1 MHKSKDRSVPY
12 KGYLGKLSQ
21 FNIPH
26 QEGRKGIFVPEG
38 LHPLIDELFGEGFPY
53 TPKSPAETT
62 PLHDY
67 SGSNPILGKL
77 SRQKRLLV
85 DTHQNQVFLLLQKL
99 LEEIPNIQIRIIVSS
114 LSESKKLKE
123 HLAGKG
129 FESFYVEYEADY
141 KVESN
146 IRIAAGSRV
155 ARKSFDLIGA
165 DLVIFLDT
173 TVLLDD
179 NSDGAVY
186 KNDLSM
192 LFSPGFPTQIPSNAN
207 VLGFISQKLP
217 LPYKRRLWKL
227 FSINTVKIN
236 ALGSVEPIIRF
247 RMADFI
253 HNAPATKGVK
263 QPSNFELRKNSIWRN
278 ADRARFIEQIASDWI
293 NKTHQAGCSKSI
305 FTPEIMIL
313 AENMIQLES
322 YKDTKTKSI
331 EHSGDVSTIQTLSNI
346 SSDRSIAYPSCCIR
360 IDAGIGGMHG
370 FNPTN
375 DCLVIDIADKG
386 LPGFEANYKSRLK
399 AYREL
404 GWVRE
409 GEGIF
414 LNRWTEGDYQIRGIA

>member
-1 MHKSKDRSVPY
+1 MHKSKDRLVPY

-26 QEGRKGIFVPEG
+26 QEGSKGIFVPEG
-38 LHPLIDELFGEGFPY
+38 LYPLIDELFGEDFPY
-53 TPKSPAETT
+53 APKSFAETP

-85 DTHQNQVFLLLQKL
+85 DTQQNQVLPLLQKL
-99 LEEIPNIQIRIIVSS
+99 LEEIPNIQVRIIASS
-114 LSESKKLKE
+114 LTESKRIKE
-123 HLAGKG
+123 YLAAKG
-129 FESFYVEYEADY
+129 LDSFYVEYEPDY
-141 KVESN
+141 TVQSN
-146 IRIAAGSRV
+146 IRIAAGSKV
-155 ARKSFDLIGA
+155 ARRSFDLTGA
-165 DLVIFLDT
+165 ELVIFLDS

-179 NSDGAVY
+179 SSESEVY

-192 LFSPGFPTQIPSNAN
+192 LFSPGFPTQIPPKAN
-207 VLGFISQKLP
+207 VLGFLSQKLP

-236 ALGSVEPIIRF
+236 FLGIAEPIIRF
-247 RMADFI
+247 RMTDFI
-253 HNAPATKGVK
+253 HNAPATNGAK
-263 QPSNFELRKNSIWRN
+263 QPSNFELRKNAIWTN
-278 ADRARFIEQIASDWI
+278 AERVSFVEQIVCDLVDKGHKEGSSEF
-293 NKTHQAGCSKSI
+293 KYSPKV
-305 FTPEIMIL
+305 MIL
-313 AENMIQLES
+313 AENKIQLES
-322 YKDTKTKSI
+322 YNNRKTKSI
-331 EHSGDVSTIQTLSNI
+331 RHSGDVSTIKTLTNI
-346 SSDRSIAYPSCCIR
+346 SFDRAIVFPSCCIR
-360 IDAGIGGMHG
+360 IDAGIGGLHG

-404 GWVRE
+404 GWVME